1 MPAQTAWPEA
11 LAVPAASAI
20 DEETTRVKKI
30 EAIIRQ
36 SQLDEVKSQLSRR
49 VIAGMT
55 VTEVRGFGQSA
66 GRPGNYRGTEI
77 EYTVDFLPHVK
88 VEVVIPDN
96 YLHSVLEIIQQV
108 TRTGKAGD
116 GKIFIS
122 DLSSVI
128 RIRTGETNENAL

>member
-20 DEETTRVKKI
+20 DEETIRVKKI

-55 VTEVRGFGQSA
+55 VTEVRGFGRSE

-77 EYTVDFLPHVK
+77 EYTLDLLPNVK